1 MAENDLA
8 QGWEAQAKQQTL
20 FRRFGFDT
28 YAQTRTFLDELAA
41 LTESGGVH
49 PQSINFGSNY
59 VNVTLD
65 PAESGQAD
73 VSLAQRI
80 NALYKPTG
88 S

>member
-1 MAENDLA
+1 MAENNLA
-8 QGWEAQAKQQTL
+8 QGWEAHAKQQTL
-20 FRRFGFDT
+20 FRRFSFET
-28 YAQTRTFLDELAA
+28 YAQTRQFLDALAA

-73 VSLAQRI
+73 VPLALRI
-80 NALYKPTG
+80 NALYTPAG